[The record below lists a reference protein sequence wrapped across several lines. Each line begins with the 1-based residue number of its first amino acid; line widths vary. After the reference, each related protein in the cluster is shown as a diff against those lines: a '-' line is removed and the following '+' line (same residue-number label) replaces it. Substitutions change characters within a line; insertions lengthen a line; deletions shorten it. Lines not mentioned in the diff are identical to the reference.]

1 MEENILYENPY
12 LKKYFTESTFLY
24 EKPLVISQISF
35 EKKHTYQH
43 GIIMLGDSAGAI
55 APLCGNGMS
64 IAMRSSKILAKQI
77 DSFLKNNISK
87 IELIQNYTD
96 EWNQN
101 FSSRIKIAYY
111 LQHLFGKKTTTYWS
125 LKLLNYSPKLFKRII
140 SLTHGKKF

>member
-1 MEENILYENPY
+1 
-12 LKKYFTESTFLY
+12 
-24 EKPLVISQISF
+24 
-35 EKKHTYQH
+35 
-43 GIIMLGDSAGAI
+43 MLGDSAGAI

-77 DSFLKNNISK
+77 DSFLNNNISK
-87 IELIQNYTD
+87 DVCIQNYTD

-125 LKLLNYSPKLFKRII
+125 LKLLKHSPKILKRII
-140 SLTHGKKF
+140 SLTHGQKF